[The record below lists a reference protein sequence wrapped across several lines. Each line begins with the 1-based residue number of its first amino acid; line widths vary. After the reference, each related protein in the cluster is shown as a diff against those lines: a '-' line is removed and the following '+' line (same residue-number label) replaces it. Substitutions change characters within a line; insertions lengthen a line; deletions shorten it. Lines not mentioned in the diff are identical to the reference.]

1 MVASLNM
8 SGGRHDAEQPGR
20 FVESADVPP
29 TRFEFRLDD
38 ALKAAAQ
45 AEAENAGEDLAEFV
59 RGCIR
64 LRLAQITTVRALQAG
79 VDPEMLLDPR
89 RYAEALA
96 EIARQHKGP

>member
-1 MVASLNM
+1 M
-8 SGGRHDAEQPGR
+8 SGSRQGNEEPDSQL
-20 FVESADVPP
+20 ESADVPP

-79 VDPEMLLDPR
+79 VDPETLLDPR

-96 EIARQHKGP
+96 EIARQHKSP